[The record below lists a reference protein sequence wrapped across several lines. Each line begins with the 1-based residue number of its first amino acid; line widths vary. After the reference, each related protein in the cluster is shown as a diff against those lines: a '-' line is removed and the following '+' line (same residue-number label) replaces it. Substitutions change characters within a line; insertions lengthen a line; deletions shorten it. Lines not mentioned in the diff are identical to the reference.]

1 MASSRIIILPVCAIC
16 QDDQAGADILATIC
30 GHLFHSACI
39 RQWNNRQLLCRF
51 PTNCPSCN
59 VTLREPGWQS
69 SPARFIKL
77 HGLSERVV
85 DGQNPSQ
92 LINPVPE
99 EVSSPGISERLD
111 SLEEKMKL
119 SSAAEGSSWINIW
132 KRFDGFSKQ
141 ELEQRTANCGKLRIE
156 HVYLMLDNIELEM
169 DRLGS
174 LSDSVRARSQAQ
186 EFQRKYQVLKTEND
200 QLLQQSLEKDRRIE
214 ELQSTVSRFVGEK
227 DSHEGAEKAS
237 QVQPQESIDMSEGLE
252 CATSAE
258 RLE

>member
-111 SLEEKMKL
+111 SLEEKM
-119 SSAAEGSSWINIW
+119 
-132 KRFDGFSKQ
+132 KQ